1 MDRQDPISSYRNL
14 SRRESLRNKTPAV
27 GIKQPNGIAVML
39 TDRADDTPCSAMP
52 GKWEGKSKKT
62 DSSNLGNLYT
72 KHFKANHCGLKVL
85 SSFSLCSAHTGQGDD
100 EEERGKMTLDTWHNL
115 SLLFLNFLPLMILF
129 LIPFI

>member
-1 MDRQDPISSYRNL
+1 
-14 SRRESLRNKTPAV
+14 
-27 GIKQPNGIAVML
+27 
-39 TDRADDTPCSAMP
+39 MP

-100 EEERGKMTLDTWHNL
+100 EEERGKMTRDTWHNL

-129 LIPFI
+129 LIPIISFVLFSFFYLSFTSSSKPYGEVLCIGIYYRI